1 MGDDGAPEARLVHR
15 THVLPL
21 VRRGEVSAMGQ
32 KVTNEKFALKT
43 LNKEFM
49 IKNNRV
55 DNVYKEK
62 QVLL

>member
-1 MGDDGAPEARLVHR
+1 MFETLQELGEGSFGDVYLVKN
-15 THVLPL
+15 
-21 VRRGEVSAMGQ
+21 